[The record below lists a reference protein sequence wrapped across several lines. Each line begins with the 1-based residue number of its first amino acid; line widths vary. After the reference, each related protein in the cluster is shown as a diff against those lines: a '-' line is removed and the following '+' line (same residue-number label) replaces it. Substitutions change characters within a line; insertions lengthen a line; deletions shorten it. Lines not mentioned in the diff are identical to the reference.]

1 MGTSG
6 TIWLGNAG
14 SSRDASL
21 VYAGTG
27 ETTDKT
33 IYFGA
38 GSGSRTI
45 STLGAT
51 GPMVLNFFG
60 INGTAS
66 LPKLTFSGDS
76 IGNVLNGL
84 IFDPSTSTTT
94 TVTKSG
100 TGSWKF
106 TADNT
111 YRGPTTLNSSG
122 GTLLV
127 DGDQSAATGTVTVN
141 TGAALG
147 GKGIVGGSTTVANGG
162 KLLATLETGSPSFAA
177 DLKINGGANMDFE
190 AVDAVT
196 VAGTLTL
203 VNNWTLKLGDGF
215 KNGGSTV
222 LFSYGTLGASPDLVP
237 TFDVAD
243 LGFTPTGPL
252 SLTDTGSEIVLNG
265 VRVPPSGMSVMV
277 VR

>member
-1 MGTSG
+1 MF
-6 TIWLGNAG
+6 L
-14 SSRDASL
+14 
-21 VYAGTG
+21 
-27 ETTDKT
+27 
-33 IYFGA
+33 
-38 GSGSRTI
+38 
-45 STLGAT
+45 
-51 GPMVLNFFG
+51 
-60 INGTAS
+60 
-66 LPKLTFSGDS
+66 
-76 IGNVLNGL
+76 
-84 IFDPSTSTTT
+84 
-94 TVTKSG
+94 
-100 TGSWKF
+100 
-106 TADNT
+106 
-111 YRGPTTLNSSG
+111 
-122 GTLLV
+122 
-127 DGDQSAATGTVTVN
+127 
-141 TGAALG
+141 
-147 GKGIVGGSTTVANGG
+147 
-162 KLLATLETGSPSFAA
+162 
-177 DLKINGGANMDFE
+177 NGGANMDFE